1 MARVAAS
8 VGDLVAG
15 TLPPVCAK
23 TGTYADGWATIEF
36 RSTPGW
42 VWILLLFG
50 IFPFLIADYFAKVRV
65 VGHIPMSSDAL
76 RRARWFRW
84 SSWAFFALAGLLL
97 IVGLVTGSAAF
108 AVGLGVLLGTL
119 LYVVVGTPFFWPQ
132 GRPSGDVVWLS
143 FVHKRFAEELDRWY
157 GGI

>member
-1 MARVAAS
+1 MAVS
-8 VGDLVAG
+8 VGDLEAG
-15 TLPPVCAK
+15 TLPAVCAK
-23 TGTYADGWATIEF
+23 TGNYADDWPTIEF

-42 VWILLLFG
+42 VWILLLFW

-65 VGHIPMSSDAL
+65 VGHVPMSSEAL
-76 RRARWFRW
+76 RRAPWFRW
-84 SSWAFFALAGLLL
+84 SYWAAFVVAGLLV
-97 IVGLVTGSAAF
+97 IVGLLSESEAA

-143 FVHKRFAEELDRWY
+143 FVHKRFAEEMERWH